1 VRRTYTISGNS
12 CTRNPFAT
20 CFQLYPTVYATL
32 ILVELVRNTDQRE
45 ARKENALAS
54 LSKVCVR
61 AWFGSRFGT
70 TQCPRCTPRTPHR
83 AVFVRLLHAVEA
95 DNTGAVPVCTGLCT
109 CIAAECV
116 CVKLVSIGDCAIV
129 YM

>member
-1 VRRTYTISGNS
+1 MYVHG
-12 CTRNPFAT
+12 
-20 CFQLYPTVYATL
+20 
-32 ILVELVRNTDQRE
+32 LVQGLVQHN
-45 ARKENALAS
+45 ARVAHQGRHI
-54 LSKVCVR
+54 V
-61 AWFGSRFGT
+61 
-70 TQCPRCTPRTPHR
+70 P
-83 AVFVRLLHAVEA
+83 VFVRLLHAVEA